1 MINTSLKGVTF
12 RLEYLEAILLGL
24 IQGATEFLPVSSSG
38 HLLLTQRLFGMDD
51 KTFGLTFD
59 VALHMGTLLAL
70 LFFFRRDLLALPRT
84 LAASL
89 SSRKAFAAEPTLA
102 GVGQPGRLP
111 EEALPGPA
119 NPNLTGGIFTA
130 RLLSLLITACIP
142 AVIVGTLLSDFIE
155 ANVRE
160 PLIVALLLAVFGII
174 MLVADRLGPKIR
186 NMDELTFLQA
196 FLIGLAQALA
206 LVPGV
211 SRSGITI
218 TTGLFLGLKR
228 DQAARFSF
236 LMAIPIIGG
245 AAAKQSLSLLKE
257 QVTSN
262 QLLLMLVGLVVAAL
276 AGYFALRFLIRFLT
290 NFSLAAFTYYRLA
303 LAVVVVLVFTLAR

>member
-1 MINTSLKGVTF
+1 MD
-12 RLEYLEAILLGL
+12 YLEAILLGL

-38 HLLLTQRLFGMDD
+38 HLLLTQRLFGMDPQ
-51 KTFGLTFD
+51 TFGLTFD

-70 LFFFRRDLLALPRT
+70 LFFFRHDILALPRT
-84 LAASL
+84 LSASL
-89 SSRKAFAAEPTLA
+89 SGRKALQTEPTLVATGHPGLLPDEAVSGA
-102 GVGQPGRLP
+102 GETPA
-111 EEALPGPA
+111 EAGL
-119 NPNLTGGIFTA
+119 FTA
-130 RLLSLLITACIP
+130 RLLGLIITACVP

-155 ANVRE
+155 QNVRE
-160 PLIVALLLAVFGII
+160 PLIVALMLAVFGII
-174 MLVADRLGPKIR
+174 MLIADRIGPKNR
-186 NMDELTFLQA
+186 RMDELTYPQA

-211 SRSGITI
+211 SRAGITM

-245 AAAKQSLSLLKE
+245 AGAKQSLSLFKE
-257 QVTSN
+257 HVTTN
-262 QLLLMLVGLVVAAL
+262 QLLLMLVGLVVAGVS
-276 AGYFALRFLIRFLT
+276 GYFALRFLIQFLT

>member
-1 MINTSLKGVTF
+1 LD
-12 RLEYLEAILLGL
+12 YLEAILLGL

-70 LFFFRRDLLALPRT
+70 LFFFRRDILALPRT
-84 LAASL
+84 LSASL
-89 SSRKAFAAEPTLA
+89 SGRKALAAEPALVA
-102 GVGQPGRLP
+102 VGQAGQVPL
-111 EEALPGPA
+111 AASPGPA
-119 NPNLTGGIFTA
+119 NANLTGGIFTA
-130 RLLSLLITACIP
+130 RLIGLIITACIP

-155 ANVRE
+155 ENVRE
-160 PLIVALLLAVFGII
+160 PLIVALMLAVFGII

-211 SRSGITI
+211 SRAGITI

-245 AAAKQSLSLLKE
+245 AGAKQSLSLLKE
-257 QVTSN
+257 PITSN
-262 QLLLMLVGLVVAAL
+262 QLLLMLVGLVVAAV
-276 AGYFALRFLIRFLT
+276 AGYFALRFLIQFLT
-290 NFSLAAFTYYRLA
+290 NFSLAAFSYYRVA
-303 LAVVVVLVFTLAR
+303 LAVVVVLVFTMAR

>member
-1 MINTSLKGVTF
+1 LD
-12 RLEYLEAILLGL
+12 YLEAILLGL

-70 LFFFRRDLLALPRT
+70 LFFFRRDILALPRT
-84 LAASL
+84 LSASL
-89 SSRKAFAAEPTLA
+89 SGRKALAAEPALVA
-102 GVGQPGRLP
+102 VGQAGQVPL
-111 EEALPGPA
+111 AASPGPA
-119 NPNLTGGIFTA
+119 NANLTGGIFTA
-130 RLLSLLITACIP
+130 RLIGLIITACIP
-142 AVIVGTLLSDFIE
+142 AVIVGTLLSDLIE
-155 ANVRE
+155 ENVRE
-160 PLIVALLLAVFGII
+160 PLIVALMLAVFGII

-211 SRSGITI
+211 SRAGITI

-245 AAAKQSLSLLKE
+245 AGAKQSLSLLKE
-257 QVTSN
+257 PITSN
-262 QLLLMLVGLVVAAL
+262 QLLLMLVGLVVAAV
-276 AGYFALRFLIRFLT
+276 AGYFALRFLIQFLT
-290 NFSLAAFTYYRLA
+290 NFSLAAFSYYRVA

>member
-1 MINTSLKGVTF
+1 LD
-12 RLEYLEAILLGL
+12 YLEAILLGL

-51 KTFGLTFD
+51 QTFGLTFD

-70 LFFFRRDLLALPRT
+70 LFFFRRDILALPRT
-84 LAASL
+84 LSASL
-89 SSRKAFAAEPTLA
+89 SGRKALAAEPALVA
-102 GVGQPGRLP
+102 VGQAGQVPL
-111 EEALPGPA
+111 AASPGPA
-119 NPNLTGGIFTA
+119 NANLTGGIFTA
-130 RLLSLLITACIP
+130 RLIGLIITACIP

-155 ANVRE
+155 ENVRE
-160 PLIVALLLAVFGII
+160 PLIVALMLAVFGII

-211 SRSGITI
+211 SRAGITI

-245 AAAKQSLSLLKE
+245 AGAKQSLSLLKE
-257 QVTSN
+257 PITSN
-262 QLLLMLVGLVVAAL
+262 QLLLMLVGLVVAAV
-276 AGYFALRFLIRFLT
+276 AGYFALRFLIQFLT
-290 NFSLAAFTYYRLA
+290 NFSLAAFSYYRVA
-303 LAVVVVLVFTLAR
+303 LAVVVVLVFTMAR

>member
-1 MINTSLKGVTF
+1 MD
-12 RLEYLEAILLGL
+12 YLEAILLGL

-38 HLLLTQRLFGMDD
+38 HLLLTQRLFGMDQN
-51 KTFGLTFD
+51 TFGLTFD

-70 LFFFRRDLLALPRT
+70 LFFFRHDLIALPRT
-84 LAASL
+84 LSASL
-89 SSRKAFAAEPTLA
+89 SLSGRRTAKTEPTMVATGHPGLLPDEAVSEA
-102 GVGQPGRLP
+102 GEPP
-111 EEALPGPA
+111 AEAGL
-119 NPNLTGGIFTA
+119 FTA
-130 RLLSLLITACIP
+130 RLIGLIITACIP

-155 ANVRE
+155 QNVRE
-160 PLIVALLLAVFGII
+160 PLIVALMLAVFGII
-174 MLVADRLGPKIR
+174 MLVADRIGSKNR
-186 NMDELTFLQA
+186 RMNELTYPQA

-211 SRSGITI
+211 SRAGITM

-245 AAAKQSLSLLKE
+245 AGAKQSLSLFKE
-257 QVTSN
+257 NVTSN
-262 QLLLMLVGLVVAAL
+262 QLLLMLVGLIVAGIS
-276 AGYFALRFLIRFLT
+276 GYFALRFLIQFLA